1 MIFGMV
7 LTQLLGKNV
16 FLELFHS
23 SPNEVGSLAD
33 FLSGKEK
40 KKTFQEK
47 PCYIQLKDIFI
58 IKHFLFRLFHYL
70 YFRGILRSLTVKI
83 FHFGVHR
90 GKRSKSVTQELLLH
104 PAPLMI
110 CLYLTNL
117 SLSSI

>member
-40 KKTFQEK
+40 KKTF
-47 PCYIQLKDIFI
+47 
-58 IKHFLFRLFHYL
+58 R
-70 YFRGILRSLTVKI
+70 
-83 FHFGVHR
+83 
-90 GKRSKSVTQELLLH
+90 KSH
-104 PAPLMI
+104 AMF
-110 CLYLTNL
+110 N
-117 SLSSI
+117 